1 MHSPLGLNFFGL
13 TQKSAPK
20 LRKSLFTQIPEIV
33 FHGKGGYDWN
43 TIYNMPIWLRH
54 YTFTL
59 IDDYYKKE
67 RKEIEDSKKSSKGN
81 SKTLVG
87 SDGKVSPGSIT
98 KNFKNPPSKSS
109 YK

>member
-1 MHSPLGLNFFGL
+1 MGLTFFGL
-13 TQKSAPK
+13 TSNAAPQAR
-20 LRKSLFTQIPEIV
+20 LNLFSQINQIV